1 MKTPWIILI
10 IIFLCLLL
18 CLLVCAIT
26 VGSTGIWALF
36 KLNNTPITQ
45 SSPSV
50 GLNPTNT
57 PVVIRPTKTL
67 EPTYNTTPEDPA
79 ATIDAPEPTA
89 LPIISSS
96 APADT
101 LETLENTIVPINDP
115 LEAGDQRSFWVTNT
129 DNNQNFQVEASL
141 GYLTDHVYFWV
152 EDGVQFNQNNLKNL
166 VETFE
171 EDIYPTNR
179 EFFGSEWIPGV
190 DADPHMHIL
199 FARGLGGSVAG
210 YFSTVDEY
218 LPVVREY
225 SNGHEM
231 FFLSA
236 DHVSLNEEF
245 AYAVLAHEFQHMIHW
260 YQDRNE
266 ETWMNEGFADLAMFL
281 NGYSIGGADRSY
293 VLDPDIQLND
303 WPTEPTNRSAHY
315 GASFLFMTYFLDRL
329 GDEATKAVV
338 AEPANG
344 MVSIDLVLAELG
356 INDSLT
362 GEALGADDIF
372 ADWVLASY
380 LQDSDISDG
389 RYTYHN
395 YASAPAPSETETI
408 SSCTQELITRDV
420 SQYGVDYIQL
430 RCNGDQTLN
439 FEGSLQVGVL
449 PEDPYSGSYAYYSN
463 KGDESDM
470 TLTRTFDFTDQA
482 GPLTLT
488 YWTWYDL
495 EVDYDYLY
503 LTASVD
509 GEDWQ
514 ILITPSGTPDDP
526 SGNSYGWA
534 YNGASGAGPKW
545 IQESVD
551 ISQFAGK
558 ELQLRFEYVT
568 DAAVNGEGLLL
579 DDVAIPEIDYFTDFE
594 QDGGGWEAQGFVRIQ
609 NALPQTFRISLI
621 RIGDGTTVETI
632 DLSADNSAD
641 IFLDFD
647 GDLREAI
654 LVVSG
659 TTRFTRQ
666 NAAYQFSI
674 QP

>member
-115 LEAGDQRSFWVTNT
+115 LDLARRLEGKDNLPRSLDEPIAQYQVGDQGSFWVTNT

-166 VETFE
+166 VDTFE
-171 EDIYPTNR
+171 ENIYPTNR

-190 DADPHMHIL
+190 DADPHMYIL

-303 WPTEPTNRSAHY
+303 WPTAWSASI
-315 GASFLFMTYFLDRL
+315 SFLMHW
-329 GDEATKAVV
+329 A
-338 AEPANG
+338 
-344 MVSIDLVLAELG
+344 
-356 INDSLT
+356 LT
-362 GEALGADDIF
+362 
-372 ADWVLASY
+372 
-380 LQDSDISDG
+380 
-389 RYTYHN
+389 
-395 YASAPAPSETETI
+395 
-408 SSCTQELITRDV
+408 
-420 SQYGVDYIQL
+420 
-430 RCNGDQTLN
+430 
-439 FEGSLQVGVL
+439 
-449 PEDPYSGSYAYYSN
+449 
-463 KGDESDM
+463 
-470 TLTRTFDFTDQA
+470 
-482 GPLTLT
+482 
-488 YWTWYDL
+488 
-495 EVDYDYLY
+495 
-503 LTASVD
+503 
-509 GEDWQ
+509 
-514 ILITPSGTPDDP
+514 
-526 SGNSYGWA
+526 
-534 YNGASGAGPKW
+534 
-545 IQESVD
+545 
-551 ISQFAGK
+551 
-558 ELQLRFEYVT
+558 
-568 DAAVNGEGLLL
+568 
-579 DDVAIPEIDYFTDFE
+579 
-594 QDGGGWEAQGFVRIQ
+594 
-609 NALPQTFRISLI
+609 I
-621 RIGDGTTVETI
+621 R
-632 DLSADNSAD
+632 
-641 IFLDFD
+641 
-647 GDLREAI
+647 
-654 LVVSG
+654 
-659 TTRFTRQ
+659 
-666 NAAYQFSI
+666 
-674 QP
+674 

>member
-1 MKTPWIILI
+1 
-10 IIFLCLLL
+10 
-18 CLLVCAIT
+18 
-26 VGSTGIWALF
+26 
-36 KLNNTPITQ
+36 
-45 SSPSV
+45 
-50 GLNPTNT
+50 
-57 PVVIRPTKTL
+57 
-67 EPTYNTTPEDPA
+67 
-79 ATIDAPEPTA
+79 

-115 LEAGDQRSFWVTNT
+115 LDLARRLEGKDNLPRSLDEPIAQYQVGDQGSFWVTNT

-166 VETFE
+166 VDTFE
-171 EDIYPTNR
+171 ENIYPTNR

-190 DADPHMHIL
+190 DADPHMYIL

-303 WPTEPTNRSAHY
+303 WPIEPTNRSAHY

-338 AEPANG
+338 AEAANG
-344 MVSIDLVLAELG
+344 MVSIDLVLDALG

-389 RYTYHN
+389 RYTYNN
-395 YASAPAPSETETI
+395 YSSAPAPAETETI
-408 SSCTQELITRDV
+408 SSCPQDLITRDV

-449 PEDPYSGSYAYYSN
+449 PENPYSGSYAYYSN

-503 LTASVD
+503 LTASTD

-558 ELQLRFEYVT
+558 EVQLRFEYVT
-568 DAAVNGEGLLL
+568 DAAVNGEGLLV

-594 QDGGGWEAQGFVRIQ
+594 QDDGGWEAQGFVRIQ

-621 RIGDGTTVETI
+621 RVGDGTTVETI
-632 DLSADNSAD
+632 DLSADNAAD

-666 NAAYQFSI
+666 KAAYQFSI